1 MLANGNKA
9 VTCYLLMKRSNE
21 QWLLSDWLFQAT
33 ECWPTLLMCVIV
45 YLCDPVR
52 AKYPITWIMATP
64 FSVLIH
70 THNCFT
76 ATIQV
81 NWCHLVTP
89 VKNWRILLEQSF
101 TICMSLWQQLVFSI
115 NKKKEFRDR
124 TVWNGLFGKGWAMPY
139 STSWVQNIYWS
150 SFYFRGT
157 KPPKMNGDLALMI
170 LNQHKVASSPLLLEM
185 SDADC
190 YY

>member
-1 MLANGNKA
+1 MDSHSRASASHYELSVLSFYSTNFRNLWYNFAWVQEQGQPHYWRLKMVANGNKA

-33 ECWPTLLMCVIV
+33 ECWHMLLMCVIL

-52 AKYPITWIMATP
+52 AKYPITWIMAIL

-70 THNCFT
+70 IHNCFT

-81 NWCHLVTP
+81 NRCHLVTP

-101 TICMSLWQQLVFSI
+101 TICMSLRQ
-115 NKKKEFRDR
+115 
-124 TVWNGLFGKGWAMPY
+124 
-139 STSWVQNIYWS
+139 
-150 SFYFRGT
+150 
-157 KPPKMNGDLALMI
+157 
-170 LNQHKVASSPLLLEM
+170 
-185 SDADC
+185 
-190 YY
+190 